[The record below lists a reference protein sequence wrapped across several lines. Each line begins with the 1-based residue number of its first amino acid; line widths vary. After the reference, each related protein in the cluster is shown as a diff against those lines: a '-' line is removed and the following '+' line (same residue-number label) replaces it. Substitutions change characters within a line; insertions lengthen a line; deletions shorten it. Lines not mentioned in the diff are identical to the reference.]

1 MVCMHLGK
9 TPKTGRSLSF
19 TLVWWNAKRKITRQQ
34 GETEGRGMDVGE
46 WLGGVGERYGD
57 SRWSSCTWRTELGD
71 ARDVMMKVV
80 SDCR

>member
-1 MVCMHLGK
+1 MHLGK

-46 WLGGVGERYGD
+46 WLGGWESVMGIVGGVHARGGL
-57 SRWSSCTWRTELGD
+57 SSETLE
-71 ARDVMMKVV
+71 M
-80 SDCR
+80 